1 MVCSKKF
8 LIEELDGT
16 KVVGRRK
23 GITTTACTSAVAV
36 FQETQDFQ
44 FLSLG
49 DKARLG
55 GSRNCAKAQI
65 ETEVCNKS
73 AELTMLCPTS

>member
-1 MVCSKKF
+1 
-8 LIEELDGT
+8 
-16 KVVGRRK
+16 
-23 GITTTACTSAVAV
+23 
-36 FQETQDFQ
+36 
-44 FLSLG
+44 LSLG